1 MMERNFS
8 PDRKTIAG
16 KLTGVY
22 GVKGWIKVHSYTEP
36 LDNIF
41 MYQPWFIA
49 DACGKISDIPI
60 SIDDHRLHGKGL
72 IVHIKGVD
80 DRDQALNYC
89 QRFIAVDMGTLPLL
103 PEGDYYWEQLKG
115 LQVLSVYG
123 GRDNAPVLLGMISD
137 LMETGAN
144 DVLVVIP
151 CENSIDKRE
160 RLLPYVDAHVMNV
173 DLAAGTIIVDWDPE
187 F

>member
-1 MMERNFS
+1 MERNLES
-8 PDRKTIAG
+8 GRKTIAG

-36 LDNIF
+36 HENIL

-49 DACGKISDIPI
+49 DVSGNISDKPI

-72 IVHIKGVD
+72 VVHIKGVD
-80 DRDQALNYC
+80 NRDQAINYC
-89 QRFIAVDMGTLPLL
+89 QQLIAVDMGILPQL

-115 LQVLSVYG
+115 LKVVSVYG
-123 GRDNAPVLLGMISD
+123 GRENAPVLLGTISD

-151 CENSIDKRE
+151 CEKSIDKRE
-160 RLLPYVDAHVMNV
+160 RLLPYVDAHVINV
-173 DLAAGTIIVDWDPE
+173 DLAAGTVIVDWDPE